1 MTGLRIGAAAL
12 PLLLSV
18 VACATRPP
26 APEPSRVSPPTTTP
40 AAILASFD
48 RRWQIVEE
56 LRALARLSMTS
67 AQGRYST
74 RQTLLWHRPTL
85 LHLDMLSLFGQPTMT
100 LSADAERIAVYYPQR
115 GTFFQGPATA
125 TNVARFTGLPLDVED
140 AVYLLT
146 GYIRPGSKYAEAEP
160 SLQIDDGAYLLR
172 FLHQRRQLIQD
183 VWVEPGQFLPTR
195 VVRYTDRAIPAID
208 VQYSDFR
215 PLTATF
221 PFPFQLVIWL
231 PRLEME
237 VRVQFL
243 SVDLNP
249 GLNPEVFQLLPP
261 EGVRVVPLE

>member
-1 MTGLRIGAAAL
+1 MTGVRIGAAAL
-12 PLLLSV
+12 PLLLSM

-26 APEPSRVSPPTTTP
+26 APGPSRGSLPTTTP
-40 AAILASFD
+40 AAILAPFD
-48 RRWQIVEE
+48 RRWQMVEE
-56 LRALARLSMTS
+56 LRALARLSVTS

-85 LHLDMLSLFGQPTMT
+85 LHLDTLSLFGQPTMT
-100 LSADAERIAVYYPQR
+100 LSADAERIAIYYPQQ

-125 TNVARFTGLPLDVED
+125 TNLARFTGLPLDVED
-140 AVYLLT
+140 AAYLLT
-146 GYIRPGSKYAEAEP
+146 GYIRPSSKYAEAEP
-160 SLQIDDGAYLLR
+160 SLQTDDGAYLLR
-172 FLHQRRQLIQD
+172 FLHQRRELIQD

-195 VVRYTDRAIPAID
+195 VVRYTDHAVPAVD

-231 PRLEME
+231 PRVEME

-249 GLNPEVFQLLPP
+249 GLNPEVFQLSPP